1 MPKDK
6 KNDKENKPRK
16 KSKHPAFFSGTGR
29 RKTSVARVWFYP
41 EGYKDFK
48 GLIVNDKP
56 IAEYFPGEAARL
68 AYMEP
73 IFACAL
79 PGLKVA
85 ASIKIHGGGKN
96 SQLGA
101 VRHGLA
107 RAILSIDEKH
117 REPLKKRGLLTRDPR
132 MKERK
137 KYGRKGARRKEQW
150 SKR

>member
-1 MPKDK
+1 MPEKKDSSEQK
-6 KNDKENKPRK
+6 KKAGK
-16 KSKHPAFFSGTGR
+16 KSGVFYTGTGR

-41 EGYKDFK
+41 EGYRDFN
-48 GLIVNDKP
+48 GLLVNDKP

-73 IFACAL
+73 IFSCAL
-79 PGLKVA
+79 PSLKVA
-85 ASIKIHGGGKN
+85 ASIKVHGGGKE

-117 REPLKKRGLLTRDPR
+117 KEPLRKRGLLTRDPR
-132 MKERK
+132 MAERK
-137 KYGRKGARRKEQW
+137 KYNRKGARRKEQW
-150 SKR
+150 AKR